1 MHEMSIAVSI
11 VDIVIGAA
19 LKEKAVKVEQV
30 EIEIGELSGILPD
43 FLNVCLD
50 AASRDTLAE
59 GATFNI
65 RMIRGEAECEQC
77 DALFACPSFM
87 DPCPECG
94 SYEVRTIR
102 GDDMKVVSIT
112 IND

>member
-19 LKEKAVKVEQV
+19 QKEKAAVVEQV

-59 GATFNI
+59 GTTFNI
-65 RMIRGEAECEQC
+65 RMIKGEAECEKC
-77 DALFACPSFM
+77 GARFAYSSFM
-87 DPCPECG
+87 EPCPECG
-94 SYEVRTIR
+94 SYEVQAIR

-112 IND
+112 VND